1 MGIIA
6 LNRSE
11 GGAKTGVFLDLH
23 SSTPKHLYLT
33 VMMIHE
39 MMVGDY
45 TGNDRGADYP
55 HVLVMAC
62 ERTVYV
68 SVEPTRISEG
78 ALASWR
84 FKSRSIDIQA

>member
-33 VMMIHE
+33 AVPIHE
-39 MMVGDY
+39 MMARVYKRAGNAGICASGYSPRDCGNRQKQAL
-45 TGNDRGADYP
+45 GNDLRCTYA
-55 HVLVMAC
+55 
-62 ERTVYV
+62 
-68 SVEPTRISEG
+68 
-78 ALASWR
+78 
-84 FKSRSIDIQA
+84 